1 MSMLENSRSEPEDL
15 VVVGSS
21 AGGIEA
27 LSVLVGTL
35 PVGFPAPVV
44 LAQHLDPKR
53 PSNLALILER
63 RASLPIVVVSEHT
76 PLEAG
81 KIYVVP
87 ANRHVRIR
95 DGHVELEAD
104 HGDRPRPSVDLLLS
118 SAASVYGERLI
129 AVILTGSGSDGA
141 AGAVEVKNAGG
152 TVIIQNPQT
161 AHYPSMPLALPPTGV
176 DHIAELAQ
184 IGPLLYDILKGVTL
198 PEPEERAEDA
208 LRDILNQV
216 SRQTNIDFRPYK
228 PSTIMRRIARRMA
241 VTHNHTIRDYEQYL
255 ESHPEE
261 VGELVMA
268 FLIKVTE
275 FFRDG
280 GAFNYLRDQVLP
292 QLIERGRAN
301 GRVLRCWS
309 AGCATG
315 EEPYSLALLIADQL
329 GAELPEWSV
338 KIFATDLDEGAI
350 GYARRG
356 VYPRNVLNNS
366 PEEYRT
372 RFFEPIDQGF
382 RISKALRQM
391 VIFGQQDLSRGA
403 PFPRID
409 LVVCR
414 NLLIYFKPELQQRV
428 LDLFTYSLHQVNGY
442 LLLGKAETARPSKAK
457 FEMIDKRWKVY
468 RCISGPI
475 ALTSPQASAQMNSA
489 VERGGGRRTQVEK
502 QLDQE
507 LPAGQLAT
515 GPLRWFNE
523 QVLRFLPLGVAV
535 IDRGYR
541 IVTIN
546 GVARRLL
553 SIRDGGH
560 DQDFLHA
567 VRGLPYTTV
576 RNAIDTVLRE
586 RTSMSLSDL
595 ELDPSAG
602 GSGRYLMLTIAMLQG
617 EAGTGDLVLISI
629 NDVTDQ
635 VQTRRHLEA
644 VQAEQKQLV
653 DELSAANRRLSDINQ
668 DLQDANEEL
677 QATNEELTLAQEELQ
692 ATNEEFEATN
702 EELQATNEELET
714 NNEELQATNEE
725 LETNNEELQAT
736 NEELETTND
745 ELSARTGELQELA
758 RMLES
763 ERVRLSEIVELAPF
777 SILVLRGRAL
787 EVEAFNQRYVR
798 LFENRM
804 VHGRS
809 VEEVVELFWKA
820 GTEVVDIIR
829 AVYQEDT
836 PRTTQRMVALLPDE
850 HGQLIE
856 GYVVYTIIPTHD
868 ADGKVDGV
876 VLYAEDVTAQRA
888 REAEQRREQLQLVFD
903 NAEQVALALY
913 DASSAGLVM
922 ASRRY
927 LDLVERTH
935 GIAPDAASDRRWH
948 DLTFVAEGAEAEQI
962 WNTALESRS
971 VFHLS
976 EVRRKLERDQG
987 ESVWDWHLTP
997 IMDADQPRIVRYM
1010 LVSAIEITEQAQA
1023 RAEIER
1029 LDQLKDEFL
1038 SLASHELRTPLTT
1051 MKGYAQ
1057 LLERLISS
1065 SSSAPDREQRIARLA
1080 AQFNGKV
1087 NRLQR
1092 LVEDLVDVG
1101 RLQSGKLALILEPVD
1116 LADMLRQAVED
1127 AGMLSGEHTIELHL
1141 PRSGA
1146 PLVAEGDQMR
1156 LMQVVLNLIQNALTH
1171 AAQSKRVDVR
1181 LSRAGGRARIQV
1193 QDYGPGIA
1201 PDAQGQLFR
1210 RFYQGRFPEPSRSG
1224 GLGLGLFI
1232 ARQIVEQHGG
1242 TIGVQS
1248 ALGEGTTFI
1257 VELPLSR

>member
-1 MSMLENSRSEPEDL
+1 MSEPKNPHSSPEDL

-27 LSVLVGTL
+27 LSVLVSTL
-35 PVGFPAPVV
+35 PAGFPAPVV
-44 LAQHLDPKR
+44 LAQHLDPHR

-63 RASLPIVVVSEHT
+63 RTSLPIVTVSDHT

-87 ANRHVRIR
+87 SNRHVSIN

-118 SAASVYGERLI
+118 SAAKAYGDRLI

-141 AGAVEVKNAGG
+141 AGAIDVKNAGG

-176 DHIAELAQ
+176 DHIAELEQ

-198 PEPEERAEDA
+198 PEPKGKAEDA
-208 LRDILNQV
+208 LRGVLSQV

-228 PSTIMRRIARRMA
+228 PSTILRRIARRMA

-255 ESHPEE
+255 ETHPEE

-275 FFRDG
+275 FFRDDN
-280 GAFNYLRDQVLP
+280 AFNYLHDQVLP
-292 QLIERGRAN
+292 QLIERGREN

-315 EEPYSLALLIADQL
+315 EEPYSIALLIADRL
-329 GAELPEWSV
+329 GAELPEWSI

-356 VYPRNVLNNS
+356 VYPRNMLDNL
-366 PEEYRT
+366 PDEYRA
-372 RFFEPIDQGF
+372 RFFEPIEQGF

-414 NLLIYFKPELQQRV
+414 NLLIYFKPELQQHV
-428 LDLFTYSLHQVNGY
+428 LDLFAYSLHQVNGY
-442 LLLGKAETARPSKAK
+442 LFLGKAETARPSKAT

-468 RCISGPI
+468 RCTSGPI
-475 ALTSPQASAQMNSA
+475 ALPSLHGSAHLGNPTP
-489 VERGGGRRTQVEK
+489 ERRSNRRVAPLDK
-502 QLDQE
+502 QLGDQDFM
-507 LPAGQLAT
+507 AAQLET

-535 IDRGYR
+535 IDRNYR
-541 IVTIN
+541 IVTLN

-553 SIRDGGH
+553 GIRDAGH

-567 VRGLPYTTV
+567 VRGLPYTLV

-586 RTSMSLSDL
+586 RSTVTLSEL

-602 GSGRYLMLTIAMLQG
+602 GNGRYLMLTIALLQG
-617 EAGTGDLVLISI
+617 EAGTGDLALISVSDI
-629 NDVTDQ
+629 TEQ
-635 VQTRRHLEA
+635 VQSRRRLEA

-668 DLQDANEEL
+668 ELQDTNEEL
-677 QATNEELTLAQEELQ
+677 QAANEEMMLAQEELQ

-725 LETNNEELQAT
+725 LETTTEELT
-736 NEELETTND
+736 
-745 ELSARTGELQELA
+745 ARTGELQELA
-758 RMLES
+758 RMLEN
-763 ERVRLSEIVELAPF
+763 ERVRLSEMVELAPF
-777 SILVLRGRAL
+777 SILVLRGRTL
-787 EVEAFNQRYVR
+787 EVGAFNQRYTR
-798 LFENRM
+798 LLE
-804 VHGRS
+804 GRELQGRPL
-809 VEEVVELFWKA
+809 EEVAEFFWKS
-820 GTEVVDIIR
+820 GTGVIDMIR
-829 AVYQEDT
+829 AAYQEDE
-836 PRTTQRMVALLPDE
+836 PRISPRILAVLPDE
-850 HGQLIE
+850 RDALVE
-856 GYVVYTIIPTHD
+856 RYAVYTVVPTHD
-868 ADGKVDGV
+868 ADGNVDGV
-876 VLYAEDVTAQRA
+876 VLYAEDVTEQRA
-888 REAEQRREQLQLVFD
+888 REAEEQREQLQLIFD
-903 NAEQVALALY
+903 HAEQVALALY
-913 DASSAGLVM
+913 DAASAALIM
-922 ASRRY
+922 ASSRY
-927 LDLVERTH
+927 LDLVERTS
-935 GIAPDAASDRRWH
+935 GITPNAVNGRRWH
-948 DLTFVAEGAEAEQI
+948 ELTFVAEGAEADRI
-962 WNTALESRS
+962 WNTTLESRS
-971 VFHLS
+971 AFHLP
-976 EVRRKLERDQG
+976 EIRRKLKQDEH
-987 ESVWDWHLTP
+987 ETIWNWHLTP
-997 IMDADQPRIVRYM
+997 IMDTDQPDVVGYM
-1010 LVSAIEITEQAQA
+1010 LVSAIEITEQVQA
-1023 RAEIER
+1023 RAEVER
-1029 LDQLKDEFL
+1029 LDELKDEFL
-1038 SLASHELRTPLTT
+1038 TLASHELRTPLTI

-1057 LLERLISS
+1057 LLERLVAGTSG
-1065 SSSAPDREQRIARLA
+1065 AADREQRIKRLVR
-1080 AQFNGKV
+1080 QLDDKV

-1101 RLQSGKLALILEPVD
+1101 RLQSGKLALSLEPVN
-1116 LADMLRQAVED
+1116 LADLLAQAAQD
-1127 AGMLSGEHTIELHL
+1127 IGMLSAEHTIELHL

-1146 PLVAEGDQMR
+1146 PLIVEGDQMR
-1156 LMQVVLNLIQNALTH
+1156 LMQVVTNLIQNALTH
-1171 AAQSKRVDVR
+1171 AGESKRIDVR
-1181 LSRAGGRARIQV
+1181 LGGGSNRARIQV
-1193 QDYGPGIA
+1193 QDYGPGIT
-1201 PDAQGQLFR
+1201 PEAQSQLFT
-1210 RFYQGRFPEPSRSG
+1210 RFYQTLFPDRSRSG

-1232 ARQIVEQHGG
+1232 AKQIVEQHGG
-1242 TIGVQS
+1242 TIGVRS
-1248 ALGEGTTFI
+1248 ALGEGATFI
-1257 VELPLSR
+1257 VELPLAR

>member
-1 MSMLENSRSEPEDL
+1 MSKIENPRTEPEDL

-35 PVGFPAPVV
+35 PAGFPAPVV
-44 LAQHLDPKR
+44 LAQHLDPNR

-63 RASLPIVVVSEHT
+63 RTSLPIVVVSEHT
-76 PLEAG
+76 PLEAS

-87 ANRHVRIR
+87 ANRHVRIS

-118 SAASVYGERLI
+118 SAASAYGERLV

-141 AGAVEVKNAGG
+141 AGAIDVKNAGG

-176 DHIAELAQ
+176 DHVAELEQ

-198 PEPEERAEDA
+198 PEPKEKAEDA
-208 LRDILNQV
+208 LRDILSQV

-228 PSTIMRRIARRMA
+228 PSTILRRIARRMA
-241 VTHNHTIRDYEQYL
+241 VTHNHTIRDYEHYL
-255 ESHPEE
+255 EAHPEE

-275 FFRDG
+275 FFRDSD
-280 GAFNYLRDQVLP
+280 AFNYLRDQILP
-292 QLIERGRAN
+292 RLVERGREN
-301 GRVLRCWS
+301 GRVLRFWS

-315 EEPYSLALLIADQL
+315 EEPYSLALLIADHL
-329 GAELPEWSV
+329 GAELPEWSI

-356 VYPRNVLNNS
+356 VYPPNMLNNL
-366 PEEYRT
+366 PDEYRA

-414 NLLIYFKPELQQRV
+414 NLLIYFKPELQQHV
-428 LDLFTYSLHQVNGY
+428 LDLFAYSLHQVNGY
-442 LLLGKAETARPSKAK
+442 LFLGKAETARPSKAT
-457 FEMIDKRWKVY
+457 FDMTDKRWKVY

-475 ALTSPQASAQMNSA
+475 TLPSLQGSSQMSNLT
-489 VERGGGRRTQVEK
+489 ERRSGSRTPAEK
-502 QLDQE
+502 QIADQGFST
-507 LPAGQLAT
+507 AQLET

-535 IDRGYR
+535 IDRAYR
-541 IVTIN
+541 IVTVN

-553 SIRDGGH
+553 GIRDAGH

-567 VRGLPYTTV
+567 VRGLPYAMV

-586 RTSMSLSDL
+586 RTTVTLSEL
-595 ELDPSAG
+595 ELDPSTG
-602 GSGRYLMLTIAMLQG
+602 GNGRYLMVTISVLQG
-617 EAGTGDLVLISI
+617 ETGTGDLALISV
-629 NDVTDQ
+629 NDITEQ
-635 VQTRRHLEA
+635 VQTRRRLEA

-653 DELSAANRRLSDINQ
+653 DELSAANRRLSDLNQ
-668 DLQDANEEL
+668 ELQDANEEL
-677 QATNEELTLAQEELQ
+677 QAANEEMMLAQEELQ

-725 LETNNEELQAT
+725 LETT
-736 NEELETTND
+736 NEELT
-745 ELSARTGELQELA
+745 ARTGELQELA

-763 ERVRLSEIVELAPF
+763 ERVRLSEMVELAPL

-787 EVEAFNQRYVR
+787 EVEAFNQRYAR
-798 LFENRM
+798 GLE
-804 VHGRS
+804 GRTIQGRPL
-809 VEEVVELFWKA
+809 EEVVEHFWKA
-820 GTEVVDIIR
+820 GTELVDVIR
-829 AVYQEDT
+829 AVYQEDAPRTT
-836 PRTTQRMVALLPDE
+836 PRTVAMLPDARGE
-850 HGQLIE
+850 LVETH
-856 GYVVYTIIPTHD
+856 VVYTIVPTHD
-868 ADGKVDGV
+868 ADGRVDGV
-876 VLYAEDVTAQRA
+876 VLYAEDVTEQHA
-888 REAEQRREQLQLVFD
+888 REAEEQREQLQLIFD

-913 DASSAGLVM
+913 DAANSSM
-922 ASRRY
+922 IIASPRY

-935 GIAPDAASDRRWH
+935 GIAPESVGSRRWH
-948 DLTFVAEGAEAEQI
+948 DLTFVAEGAEAQRI
-962 WNTALESRS
+962 WNTTLESRS
-971 VFHLS
+971 AYHLS
-976 EVRRKLERDQG
+976 EVRRKLARD
-987 ESVWDWHLTP
+987 EHETVWDWHLTP
-997 IMDADQPRIVRYM
+997 IVDADQPQIVRYM
-1010 LVSAIEITEQAQA
+1010 LVSAVEITEQAEA
-1023 RAEIER
+1023 RAEVER

-1038 SLASHELRTPLTT
+1038 ALASHELRTPLTT

-1057 LLERLISS
+1057 LLERLVGNQSDT
-1065 SSSAPDREQRIARLA
+1065 PDREQRIGRLA
-1080 AQFNGKV
+1080 RQFNDKV

-1101 RLQSGKLALILEPVD
+1101 RLQSGRLVLNTEPVD
-1116 LADMLRQAVED
+1116 LADMLTHAVEE
-1127 AGMLSGEHTIELHL
+1127 AGMLSNEHTIELHL

-1146 PLVAEGDQMR
+1146 QLIVEGDRMR
-1156 LMQVVLNLIQNALTH
+1156 LTQVVLNLIQNALTH
-1171 AAQSKRVDVR
+1171 AVDSKRIDVR
-1181 LSRAGGRARIQV
+1181 LSRVSNRARIQV

-1201 PDAQGQLFR
+1201 PDMQAELFT
-1210 RFYQGRFPEPSRSG
+1210 RFYQGRSPQQSRSG

-1232 ARQIVEQHGG
+1232 ARQIVEQHAG

-1248 ALGEGTTFI
+1248 TLGEGATFT
-1257 VELPLSR
+1257 VLLPLSR

>member
-1 MSMLENSRSEPEDL
+1 MSTLEGSHSESEEL

-27 LSVLVGTL
+27 LSVLVSTL
-35 PVGFPAPVV
+35 PANFPAPIV
-44 LAQHLDPKR
+44 LAQHLDPNR
-53 PSNLALILER
+53 PSNLSMILER
-63 RASLPIVVVSEHT
+63 RTGLSIVVVSEHT
-76 PLEAG
+76 PLESG

-118 SAASVYGERLI
+118 SAAKVYGERLI

-141 AGAVEVKNAGG
+141 AGAVDVKNSGG

-176 DHIAELAQ
+176 DHVAELEQ
-184 IGPLLYDILKGVTL
+184 IGPLLYDILKGVVL
-198 PEPEERAEDA
+198 PEPKEKAEDA
-208 LRDILNQV
+208 LRDILSQV

-228 PSTIMRRIARRMA
+228 PSTILRRISRRMA
-241 VTHNHTIRDYEQYL
+241 VTHNHTIRDYEQFL
-255 ESHPEE
+255 EAHPEE

-280 GAFNYLRDQVLP
+280 DAFNYLRDYVLP
-292 QLIERGRAN
+292 RLIERGREN

-315 EEPYSLALLIADQL
+315 EEPYSLALLIADHL
-329 GAELPEWSV
+329 GGELPEWSI
-338 KIFATDLDEGAI
+338 KIFATDLDESAI
-350 GYARRG
+350 SYARRG
-356 VYPRNVLNNS
+356 VYPRNVLNNL
-366 PEEYRT
+366 PDEYRA
-372 RFFEPIDQGF
+372 RFFEPIEQGF

-409 LVVCR
+409 LVICR
-414 NLLIYFKPELQQRV
+414 NLLIYFKPELQQHV
-428 LDLFTYSLHQVNGY
+428 LDLFAYSLHQVNGY
-442 LLLGKAETARPSKAK
+442 LFLGKAETARPSKAT
-457 FEMIDKRWKVY
+457 FEMSDKRWKVY
-468 RCISGPI
+468 RCISGPTTVPS
-475 ALTSPQASAQMNSA
+475 LQGTSQMNNIP
-489 VERGGGRRTQVEK
+489 ERRGGRRAQAEK

-507 LPAGQLAT
+507 FATAQLET

-523 QVLRFLPLGVAV
+523 QVLRFLPLGVAL

-541 IVTIN
+541 IITLN
-546 GVARRLL
+546 SVARRLL
-553 SIRDGGH
+553 GIRDAGH

-567 VRGLPYTTV
+567 VRGLPYTLV

-586 RTSMSLSDL
+586 RTSVTLSDL
-595 ELDPSAG
+595 ELDSSAG
-602 GSGRYLMLTIAMLQG
+602 GNGRYLMLTIAMLQG
-617 EAGTGDLVLISI
+617 ESGTGDLVMISV
-629 NDVTDQ
+629 NDITDQ
-635 VQTRRHLEA
+635 VQTRRRLEA

-653 DELSAANRRLSDINQ
+653 DELSAANRRLSDMNQ
-668 DLQDANEEL
+668 ELQDANEEL
-677 QATNEELTLAQEELQ
+677 QAANEEMMLTQEELQ

-725 LETNNEELQAT
+725 LETT
-736 NEELETTND
+736 NEELT
-745 ELSARTGELQELA
+745 ARTGELQELA

-763 ERVRLSEIVELAPF
+763 DRVRLNEMVELAPF
-777 SILVLRGRAL
+777 SILVLRGRTL
-787 EVEAFNQRYVR
+787 EVEAFNQRYAQ
-798 LFENRM
+798 LFE
-804 VHGRS
+804 GRAAQGRPL
-809 VEEVVELFWKA
+809 EEVVERFWKA
-820 GTEVVDIIR
+820 GAQLVDLIR
-829 AVYQEDT
+829 AVYQEDAPRIT
-836 PRTTQRMVALLPDE
+836 PRMMAVLPDK
-850 HGQLIE
+850 HGELVE
-856 GYVVYTIIPTHD
+856 GYVVYTIVPTHD
-868 ADGKVDGV
+868 ADGMVDGIV
-876 VLYAEDVTAQRA
+876 VYAEDVTEQRA
-888 REAEQRREQLQLVFD
+888 RQAEEQREQFQLIFD
-903 NAEQVALALY
+903 NAEQIALALY
-913 DASSAGLVM
+913 SAEDARLIM

-927 LDLVERTH
+927 LDLVERMH
-935 GIAPDAASDRRWH
+935 GIAPEMVNGRKWH
-948 DLTFVAEGAEAEQI
+948 DLTLVAEGAEAERI
-962 WNTALESRS
+962 WNSSLESQS
-971 VFHLS
+971 AFHLS
-976 EVRRKLERDQG
+976 EVRRKLEHDKH
-987 ESVWDWHLTP
+987 ETVWNWHLTP
-997 IMDADQPRIVRYM
+997 IMDTDQPGTVRYM
-1010 LVSAIEITEQAQA
+1010 LVSAIEITEQARA
-1023 RAEIER
+1023 RTEVER

-1057 LLERLISS
+1057 LLARLVSGKPDT
-1065 SSSAPDREQRIARLA
+1065 PDREQRIERLA
-1080 AQFNGKV
+1080 KQFNDKV

-1101 RLQSGKLALILEPVD
+1101 RLQSGKLALNTEPVD
-1116 LADMLRQAVED
+1116 LVDLLTQAIDD
-1127 AGMLSGEHTIELHL
+1127 ARMLSAEHTFELHL
-1141 PRSGA
+1141 PRKGA
-1146 PLVAEGDQMR
+1146 RLVVEGDHMR

-1171 AAQSKRVDVR
+1171 AAESKRIDVR
-1181 LSRAGGRARIQV
+1181 LTRASNRARIQV

-1201 PDAQGQLFR
+1201 PDTQSQLFT
-1210 RFYQGRFPEPSRSG
+1210 RFYQARFPQQSRSG

-1248 ALGEGTTFI
+1248 VVGEGAVFTI
-1257 VELPLSR
+1257 ELPLAKEK

>member
-1 MSMLENSRSEPEDL
+1 MNKLENSQADPEDL

-27 LSVLVGTL
+27 LLVLVGTL
-35 PVGFPAPVV
+35 PAGFPAPVV
-44 LAQHLDPKR
+44 LAQHLDPNR
-53 PSNLALILER
+53 PSNLAQILER
-63 RASLPIVVVSEHT
+63 RSSLPIVVVSEHT

-104 HGDRPRPSVDLLLS
+104 QGDRPRPSVDLLLS
-118 SAASVYGERLI
+118 SAARVYGERLI

-141 AGAVEVKNAGG
+141 AGAIDVKNAGG

-176 DHIAELAQ
+176 DHVAELEQ
-184 IGPLLYDILKGVTL
+184 IGPLLYDILKGVML
-198 PEPEERAEDA
+198 PEPKEKAEDA
-208 LRDILNQV
+208 LRDILSQV

-228 PSTIMRRIARRMA
+228 PSTILRRIARRMA
-241 VTHNHTIRDYEQYL
+241 VTHNHSIRDYEHYL
-255 ESHPEE
+255 EAHPEE

-280 GAFNYLRDQVLP
+280 DAFSYLRDQVLP
-292 QLIERGRAN
+292 RLIERGREN

-315 EEPYSLALLIADQL
+315 EEPYSLALLIADHL
-329 GAELPEWSV
+329 GAELPEWSI
-338 KIFATDLDEGAI
+338 KIFATDLDDGAI

-356 VYPRNVLNNS
+356 VYPRNVLNNL
-366 PEEYRT
+366 PDDYRA
-372 RFFEPIDQGF
+372 RFFEPTDQGY

-414 NLLIYFKPELQQRV
+414 NLLIYFKPELQQHV
-428 LDLFTYSLHQVNGY
+428 LDLFAYSLHQVNGY
-442 LLLGKAETARPSKAK
+442 LFLGKAETARPSKAT
-457 FEMIDKRWKVY
+457 FEMTDKRWKVY

-475 ALTSPQASAQMNSA
+475 TLPSLQGATQMNS
-489 VERGGGRRTQVEK
+489 VTERRGRRTQVEK
-502 QLDQE
+502 QLADQDF
-507 LPAGQLAT
+507 PTVQLETA
-515 GPLRWFNE
+515 PLRWFNE
-523 QVLRFLPLGVAV
+523 QVLRFLPLGVAM
-535 IDRGYR
+535 IDRAYR

-553 SIRDGGH
+553 GIRDAGH

-586 RTSMSLSDL
+586 RSTVTLSDL

-602 GSGRYLMLTIAMLQG
+602 GNGRYLMLTIAMLQG
-617 EAGTGDLVLISI
+617 EAGTGDLALISV
-629 NDVTDQ
+629 NDITDQ
-635 VQTRRHLEA
+635 VQTRRRLEA

-653 DELSAANRRLSDINQ
+653 DELSAANRRLSDMNQ
-668 DLQDANEEL
+668 ELQDANEEL
-677 QATNEELTLAQEELQ
+677 QAANEEMMLAQEELQ

-725 LETNNEELQAT
+725 LETT
-736 NEELETTND
+736 NEELT
-745 ELSARTGELQELA
+745 ARTGELQELT

-763 ERVRLSEIVELAPF
+763 ERMRLSEMVELAPF

-787 EVEAFNQRYVR
+787 AVEAFNQRYAR
-798 LFENRM
+798 LLEGRM
-804 VHGRS
+804 VQGRPL
-809 VEEVVELFWKA
+809 EEVVEHFWKA
-820 GTEVVDIIR
+820 GTEVADTIW
-829 AVYQEDT
+829 AVYQEDAPRTT
-836 PRTTQRMVALLPDE
+836 PRTVAALPDE
-850 HGQLIE
+850 HGELVE
-856 GYVVYTIIPTHD
+856 RYVIYTIVPTHD

-876 VLYAEDVTAQRA
+876 VVYAEDVTEQRA
-888 REAEQRREQLQLVFD
+888 RETEEQREQLQLIFD
-903 NAEQVALALY
+903 NAQQVALALY
-913 DASSAGLVM
+913 DAASAALII
-922 ASRRY
+922 ASPRY

-935 GIAPDAASDRRWH
+935 GIAPDAVDSRRWH
-948 DLTFVAEGAEAEQI
+948 ELTFVAEGVEAEQI
-962 WNTALESRS
+962 WNTTLESRS
-971 VFHLS
+971 PFHLS
-976 EVRRKLERDQG
+976 EVHRRLARDER
-987 ESVWDWHLTP
+987 ETVWDWHLIP
-997 IMDADQPRIVRYM
+997 LMDGDQPQRVRYM
-1010 LVSAIEITEQAQA
+1010 LVSAVEITEQAQA
-1023 RAEIER
+1023 RAKIER

-1057 LLERLISS
+1057 LLERLATGASGS
-1065 SSSAPDREQRIARLA
+1065 NDREQRIARLSK
-1080 AQFNGKV
+1080 QFHVRV

-1101 RLQSGKLALILEPVD
+1101 RLQTGKLTLTPEPVD
-1116 LADMLRQAVED
+1116 LAELLRQVADD
-1127 AGMLSGEHTIELHL
+1127 AAMLGAEHMIDLRLPKSG
-1141 PRSGA
+1141 P
-1146 PLVAEGDQMR
+1146 PLVVEGDHMR
-1156 LMQVVLNLIQNALTH
+1156 LMQVVTNLLQNALTH
-1171 AAQSKRVDVR
+1171 AGESKRIDVH
-1181 LSRAGGRARIQV
+1181 LSRARNQARIQV

-1201 PDAQGQLFR
+1201 PDAQQQLFT
-1210 RFYQGRFPEPSRSG
+1210 RFYQAHSPDQSRSG
-1224 GLGLGLFI
+1224 GLGLGLYI

-1248 ALGEGTTFI
+1248 VVGEGATFI
-1257 VELPLSR
+1257 VQLPLLPRGSAE